1 MKIRQGFVS
10 NSSSSSFLLIGK
22 EVKLE
27 DICLDDVNTIVVI
40 GKYLNEGM
48 DIFDLSEEL
57 LLELLTDSY
66 NKNDFSFY
74 KRIREGEGEITFTK
88 DILPDEENI
97 SAISYE
103 VDMNSTNNV
112 NELRENYLNEDNN
125 DI

>member
-1 MKIRQGFVS
+1 
-10 NSSSSSFLLIGK
+10 
-22 EVKLE
+22 
-27 DICLDDVNTIVVI
+27 
-40 GKYLNEGM
+40 M